1 MNATLKYAE
10 NQIIESIGKV
20 VCDEVRNL
28 FSNNSDEYSKIMTDK
43 FNETLN
49 SEKIKSDLEYNI
61 DNLFK
66 ETFEEYKRKI
76 NDPNEDLNKD
86 IYGRITELRNP
97 KNAKETNQ
105 TNPVVFEKPVQKEEN
120 KEIKHM
126 VDTKE
131 EPLENSSQQNTTT
144 ENNSSGFFNKIKE
157 IATPENIEKAQSL
170 LNASDEDKQKILG
183 NVLKM
188 GMKKMG
194 AENIE
199 KAQSLFNASDEDKK
213 KILGNVLKNGM
224 NKIGAG
230 SSSGKRDKKRKTE
243 KKRKIQKTNVQ
254 RTKRKTEKFT
264 GK

>member
-20 VCDEVRNL
+20 VCDEVRKL

-97 KNAKETNQ
+97 ENAKETNQ
-105 TNPVVFEKPVQKEEN
+105 TNPVVFEKPVFEKPVQKEEN
-120 KEIKHM
+120 KEIKP
-126 VDTKE
+126 VVGTKE
-131 EPLENSSQQNTTT
+131 EPVENSSQQNTTT

-170 LNASDEDKQKILG
+170 LNASDEDKKQILG

-188 GMKKMG
+188 GMKKM
-194 AENIE
+194 
-199 KAQSLFNASDEDKK
+199 
-213 KILGNVLKNGM
+213 
-224 NKIGAG
+224 GAG

-254 RTKRKTEKFT
+254 RSNRKTEKFT